1 MARSGELVKQ
11 IEVVLCD
18 GRKSPSTIRF
28 EFADL
33 TRLGL
38 GLNSYRG
45 KEDVFF
51 NISYSP
57 LVPQSHL

>member
-1 MARSGELVKQ
+1 MARSDELVKQ
-11 IEVVLCD
+11 IEVVLCN
-18 GRKSPSTIRF
+18 GRKSPSTIQF

-38 GLNSYRG
+38 GLNTYSG

-51 NISYSP
+51 KLSLTHI
-57 LVPQSHL
+57 